1 MVVATIDISPFA
13 NPAAHDDAARARA
26 AADWDRAMSDV
37 GFAVVAGHG
46 VAPEVVGALRS
57 AAHEF
62 FERSAEAKAAY
73 CHGPYGNPLGGYT
86 GIGTEAVSRTR
97 DTHGGDGGR
106 SAGASAAAPPDLVES
121 FIFKPA
127 SPAAAPTCLDKPA
140 SAYHSELL
148 RVLGCLHQLTAA
160 ALSLP
165 ADYFERF
172 YSPHAEVSLRLAY
185 YPALS
190 ASEQASS
197 AVRYG
202 EHTDYTGFTLLSQ
215 DESDL
220 GEEGAGGL
228 QVKLRSGHWHA
239 LQPVRG
245 CFVVNIGDLYEVW
258 TNGRWRSTVHRV
270 MKPPAGSASAAA
282 PRLSIPFFTGPHNEA
297 ALPTCVDE
305 EHPPLY
311 EPVLAREHLRRKLSA
326 SNV

>member
-202 EHTDYTGFTLLSQ
+202 EHTDYTGLPRLLQ
-215 DESDL
+215 DEGRDTSTTCPDTSRRL
-220 GEEGAGGL
+220 HAPLAGRERPG
-228 QVKLRSGHWHA
+228 
-239 LQPVRG
+239 RG
-245 CFVVNIGDLYEVW
+245 
-258 TNGRWRSTVHRV
+258 RR
-270 MKPPAGSASAAA
+270 GSPDAA
-282 PRLSIPFFTGPHNEA
+282 
-297 ALPTCVDE
+297 
-305 EHPPLY
+305 
-311 EPVLAREHLRRKLSA
+311 
-326 SNV
+326 